1 MGHVTDPCGVGGTQ
15 RFQKLP
21 APIGSDAWKRWDEQ
35 LPPDHIARVI
45 QEALPRLDLEPLRK
59 SYSGCGSPAFRP
71 ELMLAMVLVEK
82 HHGRCSP
89 SQWHR
94 DQSDRISLL
103 WIGQGIRPSRGIWY
117 QFRDRVGPFLDQW
130 LSEIIR
136 LAEQA
141 GLTTATDGVVDG
153 TLIAASAS
161 KHRLLNEK
169 QLTSRLQQL
178 DGAIRLDEQPI
189 PSVQQPSSDQQHPA
203 ERQPGWM
210 AKTPSGRRQQQTR
223 HLRAEKFLQRRLET
237 NARKIPSEQQ
247 SPDRVVISV
256 SDPEAALG
264 PDKFKVFRPLY
275 NSLVITDRQSPLIL
289 GYEVFAHGQDTPLLF
304 PTITHTETLIGH
316 KLKRLTGDSGFITGR
331 NLALSRTRDLEL
343 FGPWKVNDFSEPA
356 PKKFYDKDQ
365 FVWHAEDHE
374 YECPAGE
381 RLKRF
386 STEKRARADGHEE
399 LLERF
404 KTGRDVCA
412 ACALRAACT
421 KNKDGRQI
429 RRSEYEDDVVA
440 HRAKM
445 ETPEAKAL
453 LKTRGQIIERS
464 FADLKEHRGL
474 RRHTGR
480 GLDRVRIDT
489 GLAVLTHNLITL
501 HKMLKPGTEP
511 RAASP

>member
-1 MGHVTDPCGVGGTQ
+1 MQ
-15 RFQKLP
+15 
-21 APIGSDAWKRWDEQ
+21 WDEQ
-35 LPPDHIARVI
+35 LDPHHIARVI
-45 QEALPRLDLEPLRK
+45 HESLPRLDLDPLRK
-59 SYSGCGSPAFRP
+59 SYSGRGSPAFPP

-82 HHGRCSP
+82 HCGHCSP
-89 SQWHR
+89 SEWHR
-94 DQSDRISLL
+94 HQSDSIALL

-117 QFRDRVGPFLDQW
+117 QFRDRVGRFLDQW
-130 LSEIIR
+130 LSEILR
-136 LAEQA
+136 LAQKNN
-141 GLTTATDGVVDG
+141 LTTATHGVVDG

-161 KHRLLNEK
+161 KHRLLNQK

-178 DGAIRLDEQPI
+178 GEAIRLDQRQLPLEQ
-189 PSVQQPSSDQQHPA
+189 Q
-203 ERQPGWM
+203 RGWM
-210 AKTPSGRRQQQTR
+210 AKTPNGRQQQDLR
-223 HLRAEKFLQRRLET
+223 YRRAEEFLQRRLQA
-237 NARKIPSEQQ
+237 NARKIPSERL
-247 SPDRVVISV
+247 SVDRVVISV

-289 GYEVFAHGQDTPLLF
+289 GYAVFAHGQDTSLLF
-304 PTITHTETLIGH
+304 PTILRTEAVIGH
-316 KLKRLTGDSGFITGR
+316 RLQQVTGDSGFITGR
-331 NLALSRTRDLEL
+331 NLAQSRTRGLEL
-343 FGPWKVNDFSEPA
+343 IGPWKTNDFSKPA
-356 PKKFYDKDQ
+356 PKNFYDKNQ
-365 FVWHAEDHE
+365 FVWHADDHE
-374 YECPAGE
+374 YECPAGQ

-386 STEKRARADGHEE
+386 STEKRHRADDHVE

-404 KTGRDVCA
+404 KPDSGVCA

-421 KNKDGRQI
+421 QNKNGRHI

-445 ETPEAKAL
+445 ETSGAKAL

-480 GLDRVRIDT
+480 GLGRAQIDT
-489 GLAVLTHNLITL
+489 GLAVITHNLITL
-501 HKMLKPGTEP
+501 HKMLQSATEK